1 MRRKLSHVASF
12 TNVDTPV
19 NKTEQDRHLIK
30 RNKRYYYRRRVP
42 KAAEVLD
49 DRTPSLW
56 ASALTRWQ

>member
-49 DRTPSLW
+49 DRTPSL
-56 ASALTRWQ
+56 